1 MRWYERAGL
10 SIPDNWGLTV
20 EGDRTTD
27 PQQAMRG
34 PLLPMGDYK
43 GYGLSLI
50 TDVLCGVMTGALFG
64 LSVFQDDRSYDV
76 GHTMIAID
84 PQAFLPG
91 EEFGERLE
99 QLIGEVTDAPA
110 IDPQH
115 PVMLPGEEEQRRA
128 RRRLR
133 EGVPIDVES
142 VTQLDEL
149 ATELGID
156 CPL

>member
-1 MRWYERAGL
+1 
-10 SIPDNWGLTV
+10 
-20 EGDRTTD
+20 
-27 PQQAMRG
+27 
-34 PLLPMGDYK
+34 
-43 GYGLSLI
+43 
-50 TDVLCGVMTGALFG
+50 
-64 LSVFQDDRSYDV
+64 
-76 GHTMIAID
+76 MIAID

-99 QLIGEVTDAPA
+99 QLIAEVADAPA
-110 IDPQH
+110 IDAQH

-133 EGVPIDVES
+133 EGIPIDVES

-149 ATELGID
+149 AAELGID